1 MKRTDLNDLMN
12 RCCEMTTVEDF
23 ERLLSDNNCHA
34 TAAEID
40 YEYIN
45 RYGFVDVVEN
55 DTNNYMFRVKISTDC
70 ATDIRISHALA
81 DGDFSFSCPA
91 VFEHDI
97 ENELY
102 SSERRYDNMTLREL
116 DDFMMSRGYLS
127 AEDQFE
133 NLVMNR
139 DDVED
144 SILTY
149 TMYTYADY
157 DTAAEIELKI
167 GFTDMNNDIDD
178 IDDIYNTKIF
188 VIETKIL

>member
-1 MKRTDLNDLMN
+1 MKKTDLNDLMN

-34 TAAEID
+34 TAAEIND
-40 YEYIN
+40 SYIE
-45 RYGFVDVVEN
+45 RYGFIDIVEN
-55 DTNNYMFRVKISTDC
+55 DTNDYMFRVKINTDC

-81 DGDFSFSCPA
+81 DGDFGFNCPA
-91 VFEHDI
+91 VFEQDV

-178 IDDIYNTKIF
+178 IYNTKIF